1 MPTSNFTAKLLE
13 LEDIIIS
20 DLLLLIQKF
29 IFTFLSLAKLVPA
42 LIATGDG

>member
-20 DLLLLIQKF
+20 DFTSKNVNIKF
-29 IFTFLSLAKLVPA
+29 DIFSYFYRFAVLHNT
-42 LIATGDG
+42 